1 MEVKGKSI
9 SEEEEEQITQ
19 SLSPPSIKQNT
30 PLQIYN
36 MNYLPQVEWRPQE
49 FLVLKK
55 SIISREHSQHAA
67 CC

>member
-36 MNYLPQVEWRPQE
+36 MNYLPQVN
-49 FLVLKK
+49 VLQ
-55 SIISREHSQHAA
+55 SQFTTPNLQHALNLRGQFGSS
-67 CC
+67 